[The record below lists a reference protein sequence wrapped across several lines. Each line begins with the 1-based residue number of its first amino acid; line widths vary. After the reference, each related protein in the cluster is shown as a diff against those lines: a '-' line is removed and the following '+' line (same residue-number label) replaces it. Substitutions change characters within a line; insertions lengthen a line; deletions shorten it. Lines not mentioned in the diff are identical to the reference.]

1 MDLKI
6 LNIIMI
12 DEAHILIT
20 NKTSLQNNT
29 PFEGKVNDK
38 NNMAR
43 NITMSIQFHI
53 HEYLVR
59 HC

>member
-1 MDLKI
+1 MKSWILKI

-20 NKTSLQNNT
+20 NKMSLQNNV
-29 PFEGKVNDK
+29 PFEGKDNDK

-43 NITMSIQFHI
+43 NITMSIQF
-53 HEYLVR
+53 
-59 HC
+59 